1 VRRPYDAGVDPLA
14 RDARR
19 AEQAAGRLRGATV
32 DADGRRVAKVLA
44 SCGLAG
50 MLAVAGALAAAG
62 AGKNAQLERL
72 RADGVRV
79 VVTITACTGLMG
91 GSGSNPVGS
100 SCRGVY
106 RLAGR
111 RYVEPLPGTARGFPG
126 QRLAAVTVRW
136 DPALV
141 VPRALLRR
149 EHPSARVY
157 LLPAGVVGGALLAL
171 AVAGTRRRRA
181 RRVSGSG
188 AGPQLPLVA
197 VRPHQ

>member
-1 VRRPYDAGVDPLA
+1 VRDPYDPGVDPLA
-14 RDARR
+14 RDACR
-19 AEQAAGRLRGATV
+19 AEGAAARLRGATV
-32 DADGRRVAKVLA
+32 DASGRRVAKVLA

-50 MLAVAGALAAAG
+50 MVAVAGVLAAAG

-72 RADGVRV
+72 RADGVPV

-100 SCRGVY
+100 SCLGSY

-126 QRLAAVTVRW
+126 RRLTAVTVPG

-141 VPRALLRR
+141 VPRALLRH
-149 EHPSARVY
+149 EHPSVRVY
-157 LLPAGVVGGALLAL
+157 LLPAALAAGALLAL
-171 AVAGTRRRRA
+171 AVAGIRRRRA

-188 AGPQLPLVA
+188 ARPQLTLVA